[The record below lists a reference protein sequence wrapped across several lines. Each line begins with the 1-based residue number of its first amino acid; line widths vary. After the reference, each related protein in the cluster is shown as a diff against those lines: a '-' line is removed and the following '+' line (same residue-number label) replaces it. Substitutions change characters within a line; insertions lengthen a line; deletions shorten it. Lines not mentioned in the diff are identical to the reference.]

1 MTSPDLKMSLP
12 EDHQKDTQDS
22 VCVAEMVVEPSEL
35 HVPPVSDVKAAA
47 LSQAA
52 AHNKIKM
59 KVDKVRGPTAPQEI
73 KGELVSAMGE
83 LRDTKVQGRTE
94 KCYDVKK
101 QVSLPITTNTMV
113 MHSVVKKYKAVKYA
127 VVEDMLGTPLSLST
141 DSVKED
147 STMYDDKMLEEV
159 LAELGMQLEG
169 LSSYQEQKCYEVA
182 EWRSKDK
189 EHSKKARLMKKVKLG
204 RRCQEVLKDAVK
216 PHLPTSVLG
225 VYWMAASATNR
236 L

>member
-1 MTSPDLKMSLP
+1 MTSQNLKEMNLP
-12 EDHQKDTQDS
+12 SNHQKDTQSS
-22 VCVAEMVVEPSEL
+22 VYVADMVFS
-35 HVPPVSDVKAAA
+35 VSDVKAAA

-52 AHNKIKM
+52 TL
-59 KVDKVRGPTAPQEI
+59 RQET
-73 KGELVSAMGE
+73 KGEIVSAMGE
-83 LRDTKVQGRTE
+83 LKYVMKGDEKVKGRDKNQ
-94 KCYDVKK
+94 
-101 QVSLPITTNTMV
+101 QVSQPVTTTIMV
-113 MHSVVKKYKAVKYA
+113 MYCVVEKYEAVKYA
-127 VVEDMLGTPLSLST
+127 VVVDMLDTPLSLT
-141 DSVKED
+141 RESVRED
-147 STMYDDKMLEEV
+147 SASYDDDKWEEV
-159 LAELGMQLEG
+159 LAEQEMMLEG

-189 EHSKKARLMKKVKLG
+189 EHSKKAGLMKKVKLG

>member
-1 MTSPDLKMSLP
+1 
-12 EDHQKDTQDS
+12 
-22 VCVAEMVVEPSEL
+22 
-35 HVPPVSDVKAAA
+35 
-47 LSQAA
+47 
-52 AHNKIKM
+52 
-59 KVDKVRGPTAPQEI
+59 
-73 KGELVSAMGE
+73 
-83 LRDTKVQGRTE
+83 
-94 KCYDVKK
+94 
-101 QVSLPITTNTMV
+101 MV
-113 MHSVVKKYKAVKYA
+113 MHSVVKKYEAVKYA

-147 STMYDDKMLEEV
+147 SAMYDDEKLEEV

-204 RRCQEVLKDAVK
+204 RRCQEVLKDADK

-236 L
+236 LPICVIICISCQKCSCAPYQLVIVPRDPKYL

>member
-35 HVPPVSDVKAAA
+35 HVPPVSDVK
-47 LSQAA
+47 AA

-113 MHSVVKKYKAVKYA
+113 MHSVVNKYEAVKYA

-147 STMYDDKMLEEV
+147 SAMYDDKMLEEV

-189 EHSKKARLMKKVKLG
+189 EHSQKARLMEKVKLG
-204 RRCQEVLKDAVK
+204 RESQQDLTVQYTMIQVNLDQLAYRFL
-216 PHLPTSVLG
+216 
-225 VYWMAASATNR
+225 
-236 L
+236 

>member
-22 VCVAEMVVEPSEL
+22 VCVAEMVVKPSEL

-47 LSQAA
+47 
-52 AHNKIKM
+52 HNKIKM
-59 KVDKVRGPTAPQEI
+59 KVDKVMGPTAPQEI

-113 MHSVVKKYKAVKYA
+113 MHSVFKKYEAVKYA
-127 VVEDMLGTPLSLST
+127 VVKDMLGTPLSLNT

-147 STMYDDKMLEEV
+147 SAMYDDKMLEEV

-189 EHSKKARLMKKVKLG
+189 EHSKKAGLMKKVKLG
-204 RRCQEVLKDAVK
+204 RRCQEVFKDVDK

-225 VYWMAASATNR
+225 CIGWQQVPPIVF
-236 L
+236 